1 MYYLNKQLRYSYS
14 STYYNILG
22 LNNIVAHFVPNSD
35 TFPVQGMLIN
45 HTKCKV

>member
-1 MYYLNKQLRYSYS
+1 MYNMNQQLRVFLFK
-14 STYYNILG
+14 YYNILG
-22 LNNIVAHFVPNSD
+22 LNNIVAHLVPNSD